1 MIGRIFI
8 YETLWDTR
16 LTSFESPLRRQ
27 EQVIMQILFYN
38 RSFFRKIKVI
48 VAVIKYKKFKRSNI
62 TSYYTKCPA
71 KHTQHVYAKSC
82 NIVAQQ
88 RFAHV
93 WSPCSNVLQ
102 DVGQCWVKFEI
113 GQIFVATFLDVARC
127 CTRLASSFC
136 TTSDYMIYLCCK
148 MLHCNFAWV

>member
-8 YETLWDTR
+8 YETLWDIR
-16 LTSFESPLRRQ
+16 LTSFEKPLRRQ

-48 VAVIKYKKFKRSNI
+48 VAVINNKKFKHSNI

-71 KHTQHVYAKSC
+71 KNTQHVNAKSC

-102 DVGQCWVKFEI
+102 DVG
-113 GQIFVATFLDVARC
+113 
-127 CTRLASSFC
+127 
-136 TTSDYMIYLCCK
+136 
-148 MLHCNFAWV
+148 